1 MTISALTGTD
11 GRHVAVGRQ
20 PLYTEDGTIF
30 GWELLFREE
39 RTARHAERGD
49 ASATTHVISS
59 AFTEFGIQ
67 ELVGDQ
73 TCFINLTREFLV
85 GDLPLPFDPD
95 GVVLEVLETVV
106 VDDELV
112 AGLRALR
119 ERGYT
124 IALDD
129 FVLHGPHEDLLG
141 LATYVKLDFRSTSHE
156 ELRAAAPRLRSAGL
170 RLVAEKL
177 ETDAD
182 TALATE
188 MGCFLLQGYRFG
200 RPDTLSKLAL
210 GGGGPR
216 RLELL
221 GALGSADV
229 QMADV
234 VAMISADPIL
244 TVRLLRAANS
254 AAVGLRRAVSS
265 VQEAVVALGLV
276 KVRQWVSLM
285 VLADVNAHGPE
296 VLSRLLVRAR
306 MCQAV
311 CSALGASG
319 ETGFM
324 TGLLHG
330 VAEASDVTVDELV
343 GQLPLA
349 PYVVDALTHRTGTL
363 GTALSAVLAFE
374 PDDVSATE
382 PLAGPTEGP
391 LEGPIRGVA
400 PGSIELAPLFLDAV
414 AWSNAVLSLPLA
426 RSAA

>member
-1 MTISALTGTD
+1 MTISALSGTD

-20 PLYTEDGTIF
+20 PLYTVDGTIF

-73 TCFINLTREFLV
+73 VCFINLTREFLV

-95 GVVLEVLETVV
+95 RVVLEVLETVV

-188 MGCFLLQGYRFG
+188 MGCFLLQGYRLG

-311 CSALGASG
+311 SSALGVSG

-330 VAEASDVTVDELV
+330 VAEASDVTIDELV

-374 PDDVSATE
+374 PDDVSATG

-391 LEGPIRGVA
+391 LRGVA